1 MTARFVEIRNAA
13 MALGPNERE
22 ELAAELLD
30 SLTGDSELMFAQ
42 EWLAEAHRRLDDLK
56 SGRDRGLTIEE
67 FFAAE

>member
-1 MTARFVEIRNAA
+1 MELVAE
-13 MALGPNERE
+13 ERE

-30 SLTGDSELMFAQ
+30 SLGSGSKLTFEQ

-56 SGRDRGLTIEE
+56 SGRDRGLTSEE